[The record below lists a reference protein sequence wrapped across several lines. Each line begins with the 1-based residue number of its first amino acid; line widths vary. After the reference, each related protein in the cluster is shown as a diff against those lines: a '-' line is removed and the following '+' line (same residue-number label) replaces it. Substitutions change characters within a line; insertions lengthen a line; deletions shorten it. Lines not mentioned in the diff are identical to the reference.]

1 MSVSSLDPATPSS
14 RRTGRRVRSQSRAS
28 SVETGITNGG
38 TVAGSIADDELPQ
51 FDDENELL
59 GDDDENAGIDD
70 DEEDG
75 EELFGD
81 NMEADY
87 RPIAALDRYDGADLD
102 ESDYD
107 AISESGR
114 REAERMMKKRDK
126 DLGVGQMRR
135 GLFYGT
141 VLYLT

>member
-1 MSVSSLDPATPSS
+1 MKYFS
-14 RRTGRRVRSQSRAS
+14 
-28 SVETGITNGG
+28 
-38 TVAGSIADDELPQ
+38 
-51 FDDENELL
+51 
-59 GDDDENAGIDD
+59 
-70 DEEDG
+70 
-75 EELFGD
+75 
-81 NMEADY
+81 DY

>member
-1 MSVSSLDPATPSS
+1 MMKKMEKSCLVIIW
-14 RRTGRRVRSQSRAS
+14 RRKFYGFLHFVFRWSWILKYFS
-28 SVETGITNGG
+28 
-38 TVAGSIADDELPQ
+38 
-51 FDDENELL
+51 
-59 GDDDENAGIDD
+59 
-70 DEEDG
+70 
-75 EELFGD
+75 
-81 NMEADY
+81 DY